1 MKIKE
6 AEFLCSARGLSQFP
20 ERLPEIAFAGRSNVG
35 KSSLINTLLNRKGLA
50 KTSSTPGKTRTI
62 NFYRINRA
70 FYMVDLPG
78 YGFAKVSKKERMDW
92 KGLVEG
98 YFNGGRDIRGVIL
111 VVDMR
116 RGLEEEE
123 FMVVEWMEYLSIPLA
138 IVLTKADKLSRNARA
153 EQLREVRSALRG
165 IDCEVIPFSSL
176 TKEGRKEVWRVIQD
190 WLGGSAG
197 R

>member
-92 KGLVEG
+92 KGLVED

>member
-1 MKIKE
+1 MKIRK
-6 AEFLCSARGLSQFP
+6 AEFLCSANDPSMFP

-62 NFYRINRA
+62 NFYRINDS

-78 YGFAKVSKKERMDW
+78 YGFAKVPKKERMEW

-98 YFNGGRDIRGVIL
+98 YFTCRREVRGVLL

-116 RGLEEEE
+116 RGLEGEE
-123 FMVVEWMEYLSIPLA
+123 FMVVEWMEHLAIPFA
-138 IVLTKADKLSRNARA
+138 IVLTKADKLSRNARVKRLGKA
-153 EQLREVRSALRG
+153 RSMLRG

-176 TKEGRKEVWRVIQD
+176 TKEGKKEVWKVIQG
-190 WLGGSAG
+190 WLEGRSAG
-197 R
+197 

>member
-1 MKIKE
+1 M
-6 AEFLCSARGLSQFP
+6 FP

-50 KTSSTPGKTRTI
+50 KTSSTPGKTRAI
-62 NFYRINRA
+62 NFYRINNS

-98 YFNGGRDIRGVIL
+98 YFTGGREIRGVLL

-123 FMVVEWMEYLSIPLA
+123 YMVLEWMDHLSIPVA
-138 IVLTKADKLSRNARA
+138 IVLTKADKLSRNAQA
-153 EQLREVRSALRG
+153 KQLREVESALRG

-176 TKEGRKEVWRVIQD
+176 TKGGRKEVWKVIQG
-190 WLGGSAG
+190 WLEGGSAG
-197 R
+197 